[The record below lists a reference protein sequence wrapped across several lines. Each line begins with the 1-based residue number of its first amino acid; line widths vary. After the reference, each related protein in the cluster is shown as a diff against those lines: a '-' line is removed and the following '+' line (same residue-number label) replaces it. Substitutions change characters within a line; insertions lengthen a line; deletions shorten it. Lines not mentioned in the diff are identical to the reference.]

1 MSKFEQE
8 SCNDTPAQTSRAVT
22 VIGKKELKEV
32 FDCYASLRFTNQS
45 LQSSRPLV
53 RNKSSTNSC

>member
-8 SCNDTPAQTSRAVT
+8 SCNETPAQTPRAVT

-32 FDCYASLRFTNQS
+32 FGCYASLRFTDQS
-45 LQSSRPLV
+45 LESSRPLV
-53 RNKSSTNSC
+53 RNESSTNVR